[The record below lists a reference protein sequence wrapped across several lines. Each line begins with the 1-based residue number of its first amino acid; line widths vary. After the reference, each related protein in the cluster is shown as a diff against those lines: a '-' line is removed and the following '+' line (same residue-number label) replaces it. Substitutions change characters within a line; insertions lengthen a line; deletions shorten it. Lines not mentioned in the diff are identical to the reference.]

1 MTQTPWWR
9 GAVIYQIYPRSFLD
23 ANGDGVGDLPG
34 IIERLDYV
42 AALGVDAIWIS
53 PFFTSP
59 MADFGYDIAD
69 HRDVDPL
76 FGTLADFDRLLA
88 KAHALGLKVMIDQVF
103 SHTSIEHAWFRE
115 SRQDRTNPK
124 ADWYVWADPREDG
137 TPPNNWMSIF
147 GGVAWQ
153 WEPRREQYFLH
164 NFLADQP
171 DLDFHNPAVQQ
182 ATLDY
187 VRFWLDRG
195 VDGFRL
201 DSINFC
207 FHDKQLRD
215 NPAKPLEKRLGR
227 GFSTDNPYAYQ
238 YHYYNNTQP
247 ENLPFIERLRGLLD
261 EYPGAVSLGEISAE
275 DSLATTAEYTAPGR
289 LHMGYSFE
297 LLVKDYSAAYIRDTV
312 SRLEATMTEGWPCWA
327 ISNHDVER
335 AVTRWGGH
343 PAQPRLARLLVA
355 VLCSLRGSICLYQGE
370 ELGLGE
376 ADVPF
381 EALQDP
387 YGITFWPNFKGRDG
401 CRTPMPWLDAPLAG
415 FTSGEP
421 WLPIP
426 QDHQARAVAVQ
437 EHDPQS
443 VLNAFRQFLAWR
455 RTMPT
460 LLLGDIRFLETAE
473 PVLMFER
480 TAWRARRCCWR
491 STSQQKRP
499 RWHCSRASGTRC
511 RCRVRMRATPKMRSC
526 TSRGRRCIA
535 RAAPDSRFP
544 VVLKGG
550 AARFRPFFASRAKQT
565 RMACPYA
572 PSMTLRH
579 ACPYAPSM
587 TCVSPRTRAWR
598 RTTRSDT
605 PCVSR
610 NPPDP

>member
-1 MTQTPWWR
+1 MSQTPWWR

-23 ANGDGVGDLPG
+23 SDGDGVGDLPG
-34 IIERLDYV
+34 IIDRLPYV

-53 PFFTSP
+53 PFFKSP

-69 HRDVDPL
+69 YRDVDPL
-76 FGTLADFDRLLA
+76 FGTLDDFDRLLA
-88 KAHALGLKVMIDQVF
+88 RAHALGLKVMIDQVF
-103 SHTSIEHAWFRE
+103 SHTSIDHAWFQE
-115 SRQDRTNPK
+115 SRQDRHNPK

-171 DLDFHNPAVQQ
+171 DLNFHNPAVQQ

-207 FHDKQLRD
+207 FHDAQLRD

-238 YHYYNNTQP
+238 YHYFNNTQP
-247 ENLPFIERLRGLLD
+247 ENLPFIERLRALLD

-275 DSLATTAEYTAPGR
+275 DSLATTAEYTARGR

-297 LLVKDYSAAYIRDTV
+297 LLVKDFSAGYIRETV

-355 VLCSLRGSICLYQGE
+355 LLCSLRGSICLYQGE

-401 CRTPMPWLDAPLAG
+401 CRTPMPWTDAPLAG
-415 FTSGEP
+415 FTTGQP

-426 QDHQARAVAVQ
+426 DEHRAASVAAQSQDP
-437 EHDPQS
+437 ES
-443 VLNAFRQFLAWR
+443 VLHAFQQFLAWR
-455 RTMPT
+455 RTMPA
-460 LLLGDIRFLETAE
+460 LLVGEIAFLDSPE

-480 TAWRARRCCWR
+480 RHGDETVLLAFNLSASTARVSLPAGNWQPMQVPGPDRGEADGIALVLPSQSMYCARR
-491 STSQQKRP
+491 
-499 RWHCSRASGTRC
+499 G
-511 RCRVRMRATPKMRSC
+511 
-526 TSRGRRCIA
+526 
-535 RAAPDSRFP
+535 
-544 VVLKGG
+544 
-550 AARFRPFFASRAKQT
+550 
-565 RMACPYA
+565 
-572 PSMTLRH
+572 
-579 ACPYAPSM
+579 
-587 TCVSPRTRAWR
+587 
-598 RTTRSDT
+598 
-605 PCVSR
+605 
-610 NPPDP
+610 